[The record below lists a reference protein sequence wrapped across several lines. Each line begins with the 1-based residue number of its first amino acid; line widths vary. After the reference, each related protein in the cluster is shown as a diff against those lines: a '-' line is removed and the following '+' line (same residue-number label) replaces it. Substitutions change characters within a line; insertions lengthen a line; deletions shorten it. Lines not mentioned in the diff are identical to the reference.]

1 MKKQSANLQAA
12 KKITANPALL
22 SAMEKLPTTSKLLTL
37 LQFRESKKQKKGRR
51 FLLQEKIL
59 ALSIFKLS
67 PKAYRFLRRIL
78 ILPAPQTLS
87 KLISQAN
94 IEPGINN
101 KISSQLKS
109 AADKMKPEQK
119 LCILLFDEMYL
130 KANLSYNDKKDTTV
144 GFVTDGVTT
153 KSEYADHAQV
163 QIILILSQNNN
174 INL

>member
-1 MKKQSANLQAA
+1 MKKQAANLKAA
-12 KKITANPALL
+12 KNIASNPALV
-22 SAMEKLPTTSKLLTL
+22 ATMEKLPSTAKLLMF
-37 LQFRESKKQKKGRR
+37 LQCREAKKQNKGRR

-94 IEPGINN
+94 MEPGINN
-101 KISSQLKS
+101 KIFSQLKS
-109 AADKMKPEQK
+109 AADKMKTEHK

-130 KANLSYNDKKDTTV
+130 KANLSYNERKDKAI
-144 GFVTDGVTT
+144 GFVTDGKTI
-153 KSEYADHAQV
+153 KSEFADHAQV
-163 QIILILSQNNN
+163 KIF
-174 INL
+174 